1 MVDKFDA
8 LVSAEERLFCLLLA
22 LLPSDRGMSK
32 GDIFTNVRGYR
43 DEFAETGA
51 TESLNKKFE
60 RDKEE
65 LKSIGIPL
73 KTSDAENPADAVYL
87 IPRDEYS
94 FSFTP
99 AELSL
104 LTSASAVWSES
115 AHSVEANE
123 ARLRLLAADGMD
135 TNAAE
140 FAPRI
145 DTHDSAYPGIAT
157 AVQKNQVVRFPYL
170 KPGQAKYEIRTVTPL
185 AVANYDGRWHVLAF
199 DHDREAERTFLL
211 RRIVGKVSTM
221 NTMTPGRT
229 PDAHAS
235 STFVEQLDKLWDQL
249 TATVAVTAG
258 TKASVAL
265 ANRRGT
271 TINGDVYTI
280 HYLDEA
286 VLADE
291 LCEYGAEAIVFEPAS
306 LRAAVIDRLETLAA
320 DHG

>member
-1 MVDKFDA
+1 
-8 LVSAEERLFCLLLA
+8 
-22 LLPSDRGMSK
+22 MSK
-32 GDIFTNVRGYR
+32 LDIFTNVRGYR

-60 RDKEE
+60 RDKDE

-73 KTSDAENPADAVYL
+73 KTSDTENPADAVYK

-94 FSFTP
+94 FTFTP

-135 TNAAE
+135 SDAAE

-145 DTHDSAYPGIAT
+145 DTHDSAYPAMAS
-157 AVQKNQVVRFPYL
+157 AVSKNQVVRFPYL
-170 KPGQAKYEIRTVTPL
+170 KPGQAKYEVRTVTPL

-199 DHDREAERTFLL
+199 DHDRDAERTFLL
-211 RRIVGKVSTM
+211 RRIVGKVATVASIA
-221 NTMTPGRT
+221 PART
-229 PDAHAS
+229 PDPQS
-235 STFVEQLDKLWDQL
+235 SVLFVNHLNKLWDDL
-249 TATVAVTAG
+249 TATVKVTKG
-258 TKASVAL
+258 TKAAFAL

-271 TINGDVYTI
+271 TINGDTYTI

-291 LCEYGAEAIVFEPAS
+291 LCEYGAEAIVLEPQS
-306 LRAAVIDRLETLAA
+306 VRTAVIDRLERLAA

>member
-1 MVDKFDA
+1 VTENQDGFVA
-8 LVSAEERLFCLLLA
+8 AEERLFCLLLA

-32 GDIFTNVRGYR
+32 LDIFTNVRGYR
-43 DEFAETGA
+43 DEFRESGSTD
-51 TESLNKKFE
+51 SLNKKFE

-73 KTSDAENPADAVYL
+73 KTSEPENPADAVYS
-87 IPRDEYS
+87 IAKKDYS

-104 LTSASAVWSES
+104 LTAASAVWSES

-123 ARLRLLAADGMD
+123 ALLRLAAADGKD
-135 TNAAE
+135 PAAAE
-140 FAPRI
+140 VAPRV
-145 DTHDSAYPGIAT
+145 DTPDVAYPEIAS
-157 AVQKNQVVRFPYL
+157 AISKNQAVRFPYL
-170 KPGQAKYEIRTVTPL
+170 KPGHAKYEVRTVTPL
-185 AVANYDGRWHVLAF
+185 SMVNYDGRWHVLAF

-211 RRIVGKVSTM
+211 RRIVGKVST
-221 NTMTPGRT
+221 
-229 PDAHAS
+229 PDKVKPAQAPDTRAADLFIEH
-235 STFVEQLDKLWDQL
+235 LDALWDSL
-249 TATVAVTAG
+249 SATIRVTPK
-258 TKASVAL
+258 TKAAINL

-271 TINGDVYTI
+271 TVEGDLYTI

-291 LCEYGAEAIVFEPAS
+291 MCEFGAEAIVLEPES
-306 LRAAVIDRLETLAA
+306 LRAAVIDRLRRLES

>member
-8 LVSAEERLFCLLLA
+8 LVPAEDRLFCLLLA

-32 GDIFTNVRGYR
+32 ADIFAKVRGYR

-51 TESLNKKFE
+51 TDALNKKFE

-65 LKSIGIPL
+65 LKSMGIPL
-73 KTSDAENPADAVYL
+73 KTSETENPADAVYF
-87 IPRDEYS
+87 IPKDEYS

-99 AELSL
+99 AEFSL
-104 LTSASAVWSES
+104 LTAASAVWSES

-123 ARLRLLAADGMD
+123 ARIKLLAADRVD
-135 TNAAE
+135 TAAAE
-140 FAPRI
+140 FAPRM
-145 DTHDSAYPGIAT
+145 DTHDAAYPAIADAIT
-157 AVQKNQVVRFPYL
+157 KNQVVRFPYL

-185 AVANYDGRWHVLAF
+185 SVVNYDGRWHVLAF
-199 DHDREAERTFLL
+199 DHDRDAERTFLL
-211 RRIVGKVSTM
+211 RRIVGKVSSVPHG
-221 NTMTPGRT
+221 TPAQK
-229 PDAHAS
+229 PDLRAANLFARHLN
-235 STFVEQLDKLWDQL
+235 ELWDSL
-249 TATVAVTAG
+249 TATVKVSPD
-258 TKASVAL
+258 TKAAVAL

-271 TINGDVYTI
+271 TIDGDVYTI

-291 LCEYGAEAIVFEPAS
+291 LCEYGAEAVVLTPPT
-306 LRAAVIDRLETLAA
+306 LRAAVIERLERLVA